1 MLFNVN
7 VISTVILAG
16 SVAAIPFRVLPP
28 QSKRD
33 VNPALVPS
41 FGWESG
47 VNPDGTGNCDGA
59 VNGTNGKPILVPCQC
74 PPNST
79 FFLANLNKNVA
90 AGFVTTNPTVKLS
103 FPTDN
108 STASQL
114 ARLNAAAVTLQ
125 NLEGPGVG
133 CPISSTTFSAQGK
146 AIGAETSTN
155 GSSSATTPLM
165 STAAS
170 STPIPSSFVSA
181 MSTTPLTTP
190 ADCNVPA
197 STFVTS
203 TAIPTSVPSTNTSVS
218 PTDEQIAA
226 LAPPLGW
233 QAGINP
239 DGTGNCDGAVNG
251 TNGEPILIPCQC
263 PPDQTHYIANLTA
276 NIRAGHVI
284 LNPTVQLTFPTDNST
299 ASQNAR
305 LNAAAVTIQ
314 NLNGAGKG
322 CPIVATMFS
331 AQQKAINAEST
342 S

>member
-1 MLFNVN
+1 MLFVK
-7 VISTVILAG
+7 VFSTVVLAG
-16 SVAAIPFRVLPP
+16 SVAAVPFRVLRP

-33 VNPALVPS
+33 VDPTLVPS
-41 FGWESG
+41 FGWPSG

-59 VNGTNGKPILVPCQC
+59 VNGTNGKPIEVPCQC

-79 FFLANLNKNVA
+79 LLIGNVA

-108 STASQL
+108 STASQN

-125 NLEGPGVG
+125 NLEGPGIG
-133 CPISSTTFSAQGK
+133 CPISSTTFSAQQK
-146 AIGAETSTN
+146 AINAETSTS
-155 GSSSATTPLM
+155 GSSSPTP
-165 STAAS
+165 
-170 STPIPSSFVSA
+170 
-181 MSTTPLTTP
+181 
-190 ADCNVPA
+190 
-197 STFVTS
+197 VTS
-203 TAIPTSVPSTNTSVS
+203 TAVSTTPVSPSAIPTMSTITSTTSMDCSIPTSTASTNSSVT
-218 PTDEQIAA
+218 PTDEQIAT

-233 QAGINP
+233 QSGINP

-251 TNGEPILIPCQC
+251 TNGKPILIPCQC

-284 LNPTVQLTFPTDNST
+284 LNPTVLLTFPTDNST

-322 CPIVATMFS
+322 CPIVATTFN

>member
-181 MSTTPLTTP
+181 
-190 ADCNVPA
+190 
-197 STFVTS
+197 
-203 TAIPTSVPSTNTSVS
+203 IVPSTNTSVS

-322 CPIVATMFS
+322 CPIVATTFS

>member
-1 MLFNVN
+1 MLSNVN
-7 VISTVILAG
+7 VISTIILAG

-90 AGFVTTNPTVKLS
+90 AGFVITNSTVKLS

-155 GSSSATTPLM
+155 GSSSATPPLM
-165 STAAS
+165 STPAS
-170 STPIPSSFVSA
+170 TTPIPA
-181 MSTTPLTTP
+181 ASTTPT
-190 ADCNVPA
+190 DCGVPA
-197 STFVTS
+197 STAVPTNVTS
-203 TAIPTSVPSTNTSVS
+203 TNISAL

-239 DGTGNCDGAVNG
+239 DGTGNCDGAVSG
-251 TNGEPILIPCQC
+251 TNGKPVLIPCQC

-322 CPIVATMFS
+322 CPIVATTFS

-342 S
+342 